1 MMRGTYPCSAIAP
14 SSGDTGILAFEN
26 FSAGIEA
33 LRLNSGCDGE
43 AEDEVEDT
51 FRCLLTFFFFP
62 MLQNG
67 KRQCFFASRVF

>member
-1 MMRGTYPCSAIAP
+1 MAP
-14 SSGDTGILAFEN
+14 SSGDIGIPLVTLEN

-51 FRCLLTFFFFP
+51 FRCLLTFFFLP
-62 MLQNG
+62 MLEKG
-67 KRQCFFASRVF
+67 TMQCSDFGVPDVVAFL